1 MTVDVIPEKRSHRLS
16 VTLSGT
22 NLARAGDYNQR
33 VVLQA
38 IRTIG
43 EATRAELCRTTGLTA
58 PTIANITRRLIDAGL
73 VKEIGRLQ
81 GARGQPAIQLT
92 IEPLGC
98 VAIGLNIDRDHV
110 TMVAIDLAGQVRARA
125 TRETEY
131 ASPEDVVAF
140 VSGGLDE
147 LLRDAGVRRERV
159 LGVGV
164 ALPDDLGAIALPG
177 QSRPGQSQPFE
188 KWAGLSVTDL
198 LAPVLPWPVL
208 VDNDAA
214 AAAVGEAQSG
224 TGLTLPSFFY
234 IFISSGLGG
243 GLMIDRHYVE
253 GANRR
258 SAELGLLPDHTSG
271 TPGALVQDVVSL
283 SALRHY
289 LATAGLAVE
298 RLSDLDIADPQV
310 RPVLD
315 RWLDDATRTLL
326 PPLVNINYL
335 IDPHAIIVGGRLPD
349 ALVDMLIARLGER
362 LAAMRLPATAAGSAG
377 APILRAAMAEDAAA
391 IGAAI
396 LPFLDQL
403 LPSDA
408 TLMQAGRG

>member
-1 MTVDVIPEKRSHRLS
+1 MTVDVIPERRGNRLS

-43 EATRAELCRTTGLTA
+43 EATRVELCRTTGLTA

-73 VKEIGRLQ
+73 IKETGRLQ
-81 GARGQPAIQLT
+81 GARGQPAIQLK

-125 TRETEY
+125 MRETEY
-131 ASPEDVVAF
+131 ASPEDVVEF
-140 VSGGLDE
+140 VAGALDT
-147 LLRDAGVRRERV
+147 LLADAGVGRERV

-177 QSRPGQSQPFE
+177 RSQPFAR
-188 KWAGLSVTDL
+188 WAELSIADL

-258 SAELGLLPDHTSG
+258 SAELGLLPDT
-271 TPGALVQDVVSL
+271 TNPIPGAVVQDVVSL
-283 SALRHY
+283 SALMHY
-289 LATAGLAVE
+289 LATAGIPVARLA
-298 RLSDLDIADPQV
+298 DLDPEDPALQ
-310 RPVLD
+310 PVLD
-315 RWLDDATRTLL
+315 RWLEDATRALT
-326 PPLVNINYL
+326 PPLLNINYL
-335 IDPHAIIVGGRLPD
+335 IDPHAIILGGRLPD
-349 ALVDMLIARLGER
+349 FLADVLIQRLNER
-362 LAAMRLPATAAGSAG
+362 LASMSLPATA
-377 APILRAAMAEDAAA
+377 PIMRAAMAEDAAA

>member
-43 EATRAELCRTTGLTA
+43 EATRAELSRTTGLTA

-125 TRETEY
+125 MREVEY
-131 ASPEDVVAF
+131 ASPDEVAEF
-140 VSGGLDE
+140 VSGALEGL
-147 LLRDAGVRRERV
+147 LQDAGVRRERV

-177 QSRPGQSQPFE
+177 RPQPFE
-188 KWAGLSVTDL
+188 KWAGLSITDL

-258 SAELGLLPDHTSG
+258 SAELGLLPDYTSDSPG
-271 TPGALVQDVVSL
+271 TLVQDVVSL

-289 LATAGLAVE
+289 LATAGLKVE
-298 RLSDLDIADPQV
+298 RLSDLDIDDPQV
-310 RPVLD
+310 RAVVD

-326 PPLVNINYL
+326 PPLVSINYL

-349 ALVDMLIARLGER
+349 ALVDMLIARLQER
-362 LAAMRLPATAAGSAG
+362 LAAMPLPATGTGTAG